1 MYQPIVQFN
10 WSHGCPF
17 PYSNRH
23 SKLIIASPTSLRA
36 DRQDKD
42 AVVERFWGN
51 YVDLVEADPANHGM
65 DYVHCY
71 LVVEKE

>member
-1 MYQPIVQFN
+1 MQP
-10 WSHGCPF
+10 
-17 PYSNRH
+17 
-23 SKLIIASPTSLRA
+23 LRA
-36 DRQDKD
+36 DRKDKE
-42 AVVERFWGN
+42 AVVKRFWGN

>member
-1 MYQPIVQFN
+1 MWPTINPTDFLPI
-10 WSHGCPF
+10 
-17 PYSNRH
+17 
-23 SKLIIASPTSLRA
+23 LRA
-36 DRQDKD
+36 DREDKD

>member
-1 MYQPIVQFN
+1 M
-10 WSHGCPF
+10 
-17 PYSNRH
+17 
-23 SKLIIASPTSLRA
+23 ASPTSLRA